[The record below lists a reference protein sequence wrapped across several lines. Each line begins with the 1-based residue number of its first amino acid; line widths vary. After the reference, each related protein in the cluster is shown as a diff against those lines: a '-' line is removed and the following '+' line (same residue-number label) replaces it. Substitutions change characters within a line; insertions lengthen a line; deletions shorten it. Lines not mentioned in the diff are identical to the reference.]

1 MKTSRNIDS
10 THLKRNLDG
19 FLICTWSKILC
30 INSQRGSKA
39 YDRPSQVRV
48 NNTKERSIS
57 MIIEATG
64 YSFIYIAEPSHIN
77 PIVLLGYIT
86 LNDHL

>member
-1 MKTSRNIDS
+1 
-10 THLKRNLDG
+10 
-19 FLICTWSKILC
+19 
-30 INSQRGSKA
+30 
-39 YDRPSQVRV
+39 
-48 NNTKERSIS
+48 